1 VSLLDPISHALAAV
15 VATTHD
21 GLSALGADPDAGTT
35 WVLCIAAVVV
45 VVRTLVLPIAVH
57 GVRLA
62 HANARARPHLA
73 ELQKRF
79 KERSASKDPN
89 AAKEFMEERR
99 RITAEHGVSRWGCL
113 PLLVQIPV
121 WIALYHLL
129 SNLARGRQVGLMD
142 AGQVASLRDA
152 TIAGVP
158 LADTGYLGEGGAHL
172 AVVAGLALS
181 AALLSYVTQ
190 RWLVRQNT
198 VLTDAPEV
206 MVTVQNTMPLVSAAG
221 MLLAGGVVPVAL
233 LVYWVCSQV
242 WTMAQSA
249 VVWRWFPTPGSQ
261 AASRLEARTVARA

>member
-21 GLSALGADPDAGTT
+21 GLTALGADPDSGAT

-79 KERSASKDPN
+79 KERSGDPK

-99 RITAEHGVSRWGCL
+99 RITEEHGVSRWGCL

-129 SNLARGRQVGLMD
+129 ANLARGQQVGLMD
-142 AGQVASLRDA
+142 AGQVASLRQA

-172 AVVAGLALS
+172 AVVAGLAAT

-206 MVTVQNTMPLVSAAG
+206 MVTVQNTMPLVSAGG

-249 VVWRWFPTPGSQ
+249 VVWRWYPTPGSH
-261 AASRLEARTVARA
+261 AAERLEARTAAKA